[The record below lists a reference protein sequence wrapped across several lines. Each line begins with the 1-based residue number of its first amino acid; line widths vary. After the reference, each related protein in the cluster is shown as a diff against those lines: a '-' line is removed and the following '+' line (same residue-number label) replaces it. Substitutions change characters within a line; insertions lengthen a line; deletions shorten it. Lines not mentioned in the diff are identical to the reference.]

1 MALATLHPW
10 SWFCR
15 EPAMPAVLQQEGQ
28 VPGIWTHIWLFMV
41 CWKKNKVRT
50 FPVGMLLSYPI
61 YFPGEVEPISARVT
75 SPTSAFP
82 LPPITSSKQSRAQQH
97 RQQLLKTPIPA
108 SNFMNIFI
116 NG

>member
-1 MALATLHPW
+1 MAFYGLL
-10 SWFCR
+10 
-15 EPAMPAVLQQEGQ
+15 E
-28 VPGIWTHIWLFMV
+28 
-41 CWKKNKVRT
+41 KNKVRT

-97 RQQLLKTPIPA
+97 RRQLPKTPIPA

-116 NG
+116 SG